1 MVLPRR
7 WMSYWQRFLKRN
19 NDLFNSKSISIN
31 NQNNMKNYGWF
42 YILVVVFIT
51 GIIIL
56 LQEQKIND
64 LKASQCT
71 QESNDKYY
79 KGCIELAT
87 ETATKRLIR
96 QLGYIK
102 PDKAGKVY
110 LKDLIEALTI
120 VNQESNKWA
129 K

>member
-1 MVLPRR
+1 
-7 WMSYWQRFLKRN
+7 
-19 NDLFNSKSISIN
+19 
-31 NQNNMKNYGWF
+31 MKNYGWF

-51 GIIIL
+51 GVIIL

-64 LKASQCT
+64 LKATQCT

-87 ETATKRLIR
+87 ETATKRLIK
-96 QLGYIK
+96 QLQVF
-102 PDKAGKVY
+102 PTDKAGKVA
-110 LKDLIEALTI
+110 LKELINSLTV